1 MPLTEEVIRKVA
13 EDTGISVEELKVSS
27 LLAFL
32 RDKKKKIMLER
43 LYIFARYSVNSSDN
57 LEIKIKNGEIAEH
70 PAWEDLILL
79 ENLEAGIVLIDGDIK
94 SIQVDMLVECIKNCM
109 ITQYFTKKCQKMPVE
124 SSMKS
129 LMLIRYM

>member
-1 MPLTEEVIRKVA
+1 MPITEEVIRKVA

-32 RDKKKKIMLER
+32 REKKKKIMLER
-43 LYIFARYSVNSSDN
+43 LDILARYNVKSSDN

-79 ENLEAGIVLIDGDIK
+79 ENLEAGIVLINRDIK
-94 SIQVDMLVECIKNCM
+94 SIQ
-109 ITQYFTKKCQKMPVE
+109 E
-124 SSMKS
+124 SS
-129 LMLIRYM
+129 